1 MIQAF
6 VISLPDAHSR
16 RAAMKA
22 MLAENISYEIVDAV
36 PGRDL
41 ATREREFCIDRYCAR
56 FFRDM
61 SLNEIACA
69 VSHKRALERFLDS
82 EAEFGLIFED
92 DACIEPAALRQLS
105 ELIAVRPVTFDL
117 IKLGGYGTRLA
128 PGRVVA
134 QSSTVHLVAVV
145 SPTVCSH
152 AYLVSRSGA
161 EKLVRTILPVREP
174 FDAFLRNVYQ
184 HRCAIFET
192 SPWLATTSHNA
203 AESTIGA
210 RPAPRRY
217 SPSIPKTLRSA
228 AFRIRYNVLRRLF
241 NLRRFGFSYV
251 TKSGFVR
258 LPSGYNQ

>member
-1 MIQAF
+1 MIKAF
-6 VISLPDAHSR
+6 VISLAVARSR
-16 RAAMKA
+16 RAAMEA
-22 MLAENISYEIVDAV
+22 MLAGQIAYEIVDAV
-36 PGRDL
+36 PGREL
-41 ATREREFCIDRYCAR
+41 AGREREVCVDRYCAR

-69 VSHKRALERFLDS
+69 VSHKLALERFLDS
-82 EAEFGLIFED
+82 QAEFGLILED
-92 DACIEPAALRQLS
+92 DAYMAPAALRQLS
-105 ELIAVRPVTFDL
+105 ELIAFHAVTFDL
-117 IKLGGYGTRLA
+117 IKLGGYGSRLA

-161 EKLVRTILPVREP
+161 EKLARTILPVREP
-174 FDAFLRNVYQ
+174 FDAFLRNVYK

-192 SPWLATTSHNA
+192 SPWLATTSDDA
-203 AESTIGA
+203 DQSTIGE
-210 RPAPRRY
+210 RLTSRRG
-217 SPSIPKTLRSA
+217 SPSIWKTLRSA

-241 NLRRFGFSYV
+241 NLRRFGICYA

-258 LPSGYNQ
+258 LPSGHSQ